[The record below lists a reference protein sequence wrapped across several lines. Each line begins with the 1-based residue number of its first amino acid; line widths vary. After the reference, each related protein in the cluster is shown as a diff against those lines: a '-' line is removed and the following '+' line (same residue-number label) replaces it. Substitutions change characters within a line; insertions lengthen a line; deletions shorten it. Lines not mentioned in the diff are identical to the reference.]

1 MQPENNNSQKDKIII
16 VAGPTSSGKSDL
28 AVELAIERNGEV
40 ISADSRQVYTGLD
53 IGTGKITS
61 DEMRGVKH
69 YCLDIADPTQDY
81 SVFDWVHEAEKAIQ
95 EIISKNKSPII
106 CGGTGMYIDA
116 LVYGLP
122 DTPARDK
129 NFEEKYNSKT
139 DEQILSE
146 IKNIDPDFE
155 SKSVGNRRR
164 LLRELE
170 ILQTHGA
177 MPTRNRDARYDVEW
191 IIIDKTKDELLERI
205 KLRTEKRID
214 GIISETEN
222 LLKSIIKEKLAS
234 IGIEYKETINY
245 LENKQSKENA
255 REELIQNIITKS
267 WQYAKRQITWNKKY
281 AK

>member
-1 MQPENNNSQKDKIII
+1 MQIQNNNSEKVRILI

-28 AVELAIERNGEV
+28 AVQLAIERNGEI

-53 IGTGKITS
+53 IGTGKITP
-61 DEMRGVKH
+61 DEMQGIKH

-81 SVFDWVHEAEKAIQ
+81 SVFDWVHAAENAIQ
-95 EIISKNKSPII
+95 EIVSKNKLPII

-116 LVYGLP
+116 LMYGLP
-122 DTPARDK
+122 ETVARDEK
-129 NFEEKYNSKT
+129 FEEKYKDKT
-139 DEQILSE
+139 NEEILIE

-170 ILQTHGA
+170 ILQTHGEI
-177 MPTRNRDARYDVEW
+177 PSRNRDAKYEIEW
-191 IIIDKTKDELLERI
+191 IIIDKTKEGLLERI
-205 KLRTEKRID
+205 KLRTERRID
-214 GIISETEN
+214 GIISETEK
-222 LLKSIIKEKLAS
+222 LLKTIGKEKLSS
-234 IGIEYKETINY
+234 IGIEYRETVNY
-245 LENKQSKENA
+245 LENNISKE
-255 REELIQNIITKS
+255 ELVQNIITKS

>member
-1 MQPENNNSQKDKIII
+1 MQISKKDKIII

-28 AVELAIERNGEV
+28 AVQLAIERDGEV
-40 ISADSRQVYTGLD
+40 VSADSRQVYTGLD
-53 IGTGKITS
+53 IGTGKITA
-61 DEMRGVKH
+61 DEMRGIKH
-69 YCLDIADPTQDY
+69 HCLDIADPGADF

-95 EIISKNKSPII
+95 EIISKNKLPII

-129 NFEEKYNSKT
+129 NFEEKYKNKT

-155 SKSVGNRRR
+155 SKSIGNKRR
-164 LLRELE
+164 LIRELE
-170 ILQTHGA
+170 IMQIHGEI
-177 MPTRNRDARYDVEW
+177 PTRNREAKYDVEW

-222 LLKSIIKEKLAS
+222 LLKTISKERLSS

-245 LENKQSKENA
+245 LENKLNK
-255 REELIQNIITKS
+255 EELIQNIITKS
-267 WQYAKRQITWNKKY
+267 WQYAKRQMTWNKKY

>member
-1 MQPENNNSQKDKIII
+1 MQTDINNSDNPHILI

-28 AVELAIERNGEV
+28 AVQLAIERDGEV
-40 ISADSRQVYTGLD
+40 ISADSRQIYRGLD
-53 IGTGKITS
+53 IGTGKIAT

-69 YCLDIADPTQDY
+69 HCLNIADPTQDY
-81 SVFDWVHEAEKAIQ
+81 SVFDWVREAEKSIQ
-95 EIISKNKSPII
+95 EIQSKNKLPII

-122 DTPARDK
+122 ETAPRDEK
-129 NFEEKYNSKT
+129 FEAKYSGKT
-139 DEQILSE
+139 NEEILCE
-146 IKNIDPDFE
+146 INKIDPDFE

-170 ILQTHGA
+170 ILQTHGEI
-177 MPTRNRDARYDVEW
+177 PSRNREAKYNAEW

-205 KLRTEKRID
+205 KLRTERRID
-214 GIISETEN
+214 GIIIETEK
-222 LLKSIIKEKLAS
+222 LLKSINKEKLSS
-234 IGIEYKETINY
+234 IGIEYKETISY
-245 LENKQSKENA
+245 LESKIKK
-255 REELIQNIITKS
+255 EELIQNIITKS

>member
-1 MQPENNNSQKDKIII
+1 MQIDTDNNKNPHILI

-28 AVELAIERNGEV
+28 AVQLAIERNGEV
-40 ISADSRQVYTGLD
+40 ISADSRQVYIGLN
-53 IGTGKITS
+53 IGTGKITA

-81 SVFDWVHEAEKAIQ
+81 SVFDWVHAAENAIR
-95 EIISKNKSPII
+95 EIISKNKLPII

-129 NFEEKYNSKT
+129 NFEEKYNIKT

-146 IKNIDPDFE
+146 IKSIDPDFE

-177 MPTRNRDARYDVEW
+177 IPTRNRDAKYDVEW
-191 IIIDKTKDELLERI
+191 IIIDKAKDELLERI

-222 LLKSIIKEKLAS
+222 LLKTINKEKLSS
-234 IGIEYKETINY
+234 IGIEYRETINY
-245 LENKQSKENA
+245 LENRQSKENA
-255 REELIQNIITKS
+255 KEELIQNIITKS

>member
-28 AVELAIERNGEV
+28 AVQLALERNGEV
-40 ISADSRQVYTGLD
+40 ISADSRQVYTGLN
-53 IGTGKITS
+53 IGTGKITA

-81 SVFDWVHEAEKAIQ
+81 SVFDWVREAEKAIQ
-95 EIISKNKSPII
+95 EITSKNKLPII

-146 IKNIDPDFE
+146 IKSIDPDFE

-177 MPTRNRDARYDVEW
+177 MPARNRDAKYDVEW
-191 IIIDKTKDELLERI
+191 IIIDKTKEELLERI

-214 GIISETEN
+214 GIISETKN
-222 LLKSIIKEKLAS
+222 LLKNISKEKLSS

-245 LENKQSKENA
+245 LENKISK
-255 REELIQNIITKS
+255 EELIQNIITKS